1 MSRLRLPFDV
11 ADIFAVLGLLLLG
24 YGLTLV
30 WEPLAPI
37 VVGTLLIAYA
47 VLVSRTTTVEV
58 I

>member
-1 MSRLRLPFDV
+1 MSRLDV

-37 VVGTLLIAYA
+37 VVGVLLIAYA
-47 VLVSRTTTVEV
+47 VLVSRTTTVV
-58 I
+58 VP